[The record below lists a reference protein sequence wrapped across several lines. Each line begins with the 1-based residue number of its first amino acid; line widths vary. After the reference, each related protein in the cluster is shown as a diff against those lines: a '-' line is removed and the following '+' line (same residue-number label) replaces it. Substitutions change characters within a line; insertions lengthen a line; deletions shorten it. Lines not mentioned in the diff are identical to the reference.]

1 MVVHPFLGSGGH
13 PPPPVGH
20 RRPADLDIGARPN
33 QRSDDVKYV
42 VLIYSNPAAWQA
54 LPKQEADRV
63 IGDHFV
69 VIEELTRSGELLSQ
83 FGLADASNAKT
94 LRVDAGA
101 SVVTDGPFSEAKEQL
116 AGVFLVD
123 CESVDRVLEFS
134 ATLAQHAVVEVRPLM
149 VEAGTEM

>member
-1 MVVHPFLGSGGH
+1 
-13 PPPPVGH
+13 
-20 RRPADLDIGARPN
+20 
-33 QRSDDVKYV
+33 VKYV
-42 VLIYSNPAAWQA
+42 VLIYSNPATWEA

-63 IGDHFV
+63 LDGHFT
-69 VIEELTRSGELLSQ
+69 VIDELTKSGELLSQ
-83 FGLADASNAKT
+83 FGLADAANTKT
-94 LRVDAGA
+94 LRVDTGA
-101 SVVTDGPFSEAKEQL
+101 PVVTDGPFSEAKEQL